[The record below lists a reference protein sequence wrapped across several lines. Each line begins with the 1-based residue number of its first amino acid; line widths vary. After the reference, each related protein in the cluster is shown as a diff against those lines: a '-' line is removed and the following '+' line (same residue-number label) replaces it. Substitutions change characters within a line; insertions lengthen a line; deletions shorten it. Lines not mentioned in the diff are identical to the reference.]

1 LTTHIFFFTQSKH
14 NHMKH
19 VCTLLNE
26 LRDLE
31 SMHEDQIISTDE
43 YNLTRALI
51 NRLIYSAKLREKKRF
66 DVVLWN
72 YCPTTYK
79 KIGTSTKTIFAASI
93 DEAKKLVDRHS
104 STIKQINVL

>member
-1 LTTHIFFFTQSKH
+1 
-14 NHMKH
+14 MKNI
-19 VCTLLNE
+19 CTLMNE

-31 SMHEDQIISTDE
+31 QMHDDQLISSEE
-43 YNLTRALI
+43 YNATRALI
-51 NRLIYSAKLREKKRF
+51 NRLIYSAKLRQKRRF

-79 KIGTSTKTIFAASI
+79 KIGTVTKTIFATSI
-93 DEAKKLVDRHS
+93 EDAKKQIERHP